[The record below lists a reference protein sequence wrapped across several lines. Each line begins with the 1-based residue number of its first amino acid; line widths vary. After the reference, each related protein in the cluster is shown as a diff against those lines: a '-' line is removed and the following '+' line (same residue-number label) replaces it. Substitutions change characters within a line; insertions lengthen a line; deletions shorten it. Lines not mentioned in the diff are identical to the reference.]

1 MLLDQL
7 VDVTFS
13 LCCLILTIMPPT
25 AESVLLQRRPVS
37 GQNRI
42 NSHFLPHAPTGLG
55 RPVSSPFNRHLLRDS
70 ANMRMKM
77 TSEGQLLDG
86 SDIDVRFQFFYKE
99 PCLYSHQTFIN
110 ASKIF
115 STLKHE
121 SLEERENPY
130 LRQKNKNSLTQ
141 KVQEIPQ
148 LHFVNDQDK
157 RLAFE
162 LAFSTLKCKYISMY
176 IILYS
181 CIKLF
186 IIL

>member
-162 LAFSTLKCKYISMY
+162 LAFSTLKCKYIFMY

-181 CIKLF
+181 
-186 IIL
+186 

>member
-1 MLLDQL
+1 
-7 VDVTFS
+7 
-13 LCCLILTIMPPT
+13 MPPT

-37 GQNRI
+37 GQSRAH
-42 NSHFLPHAPTGLG
+42 SPFLPHAPTGLG
-55 RPVSSPFNRHLLRDS
+55 RPASSHYNRHLMRET
-70 ANMRMKM
+70 ANMRTKM
-77 TSEGQLLDG
+77 ASEGHLVNG
-86 SDIDVRFQFFYKE
+86 SDLDVKFQYFYKE
-99 PCLYSHQTFIN
+99 PCLYSHQIFIN

-130 LRQKNKNSLTQ
+130 LRKKNKTGLAD

-162 LAFSTLKCKYISMY
+162 LAFSTLKCK
-176 IILYS
+176 
-181 CIKLF
+181 
-186 IIL
+186 